1 MFLKRRGGVVPRRF
15 HFIANSLIGSYFSE
29 SRTGIPVCFFIREFG
44 LLGTPAGEKESSV
57 QSGGVHI
64 WASPPIVFC
73 GLCTTCHPY
82 FMTRS
87 PCTGTDMG
95 DSAFPCGVLI
105 EPGYAA
111 SGLPCPW
118 RIPIPDSRS
127 CCLDFGRQSIHTHQA
142 FSGPPIK
149 TVSPFWTL
157 SGSAYGPVRAMS
169 PPQAFLRLPFLK
181 GLRYVATV
189 PSLQVAEAER
199 PTLVKQMSMTQRDL
213 LFFSFPCETCSV
225 NLNGRPFPM
234 QLNSDTVML

>member
-1 MFLKRRGGVVPRRF
+1 MAGWFRDG
-15 HFIANSLIGSYFSE
+15 FILLQVALSAAIFRKAGRAYRSAF
-29 SRTGIPVCFFIREFG
+29 
-44 LLGTPAGEKESSV
+44 LLGSLACWATPAGEKESSV

-87 PCTGTDMG
+87 PCTEPDMG

-105 EPGYAA
+105 EPGHAA

-199 PTLVKQMSMTQRDL
+199 PTLAKQMSMTQRDL
-213 LFFSFPCETCSV
+213 LFFSFLCETCSV
-225 NLNGRPFPM
+225 NPNGRPFPM